1 MMENLLKFY
10 INGAWIDP
18 VGLET
23 IEVINPSDESVI
35 GTIAAG
41 TKEDVDV
48 AVAAAKNA
56 FKSFGFSSKED
67 RVAIIENIIVEY
79 EKRSEELA
87 QTISSEM
94 GAPLWLSQMAQVT
107 AGLSHF
113 KDTLEVLRSFEF
125 EGTENNYLI
134 RKEPIGVVGMI
145 TPWNWPMNQMCT
157 KVASAIAAGCTM
169 VLKPSE

>member
-1 MMENLLKFY
+1 MMDNLLKFY

-125 EGTENNYLI
+125 EGTENNYVI

-145 TPWNWPMNQMCT
+145 TPWNWPMNQM
-157 KVASAIAAGCTM
+157 
-169 VLKPSE
+169 